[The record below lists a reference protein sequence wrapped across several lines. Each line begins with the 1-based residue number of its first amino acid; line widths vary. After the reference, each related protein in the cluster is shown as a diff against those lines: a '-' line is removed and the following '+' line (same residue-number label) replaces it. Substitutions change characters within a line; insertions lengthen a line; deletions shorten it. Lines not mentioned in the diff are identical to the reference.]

1 MWRTSANNVT
11 GVCQRIK
18 RDCTTLGRKVGF
30 HRIEGKVDIIGE
42 NNMTESSLVEDP
54 ILKRCRASR
63 VTNRIVIQ
71 QPEPIEQGPS
81 GGGTHARI
89 QSVTISLFVWSE
101 RCSQTS
107 WGGDCQRERRYDV
120 LYSLPCCG
128 QMLHIAVKIAL
139 SLEFRLF
146 QACILLKQEIIVNK
160 KWELHVFIN
169 RTKKSELRWTTFVF

>member
-1 MWRTSANNVT
+1 M
-11 GVCQRIK
+11 
-18 RDCTTLGRKVGF
+18 GF

-107 WGGDCQRERRYDV
+107 WGGDCQRERRSDV